1 MSLAGLNAAIQVL
14 EAQQSLRESTT
25 RTTESTQQ
33 RVQQTQ
39 TTSSSSQLRQEKLNA
54 QYDVAAQD
62 LKRLEKLS
70 PK

>member
-1 MSLAGLNAAIQVL
+1 MSLAGLNAAIQFL

-25 RTTESTQQ
+25 RNTESTQP

-54 QYDVAAQD
+54 QYDSAAAD